1 VFSERLRHQ
10 SQRDHAAESCLQ
22 LNERERE
29 LIRLLA
35 HGHVRGQR
43 GLLSWGL
50 EQGLIRPPD
59 LLTQLR

>member
-1 VFSERLRHQ
+1 
-10 SQRDHAAESCLQ
+10 
-22 LNERERE
+22 